1 MFTKGITP
9 PTLPVFESA
18 KLISSFVAGCSLSF
32 IHAGNR
38 CLARFI
44 KLYPREQE
52 WHQFGKNHRT
62 AATNDVTSRAKMRL
76 NSQANLIMH
85 SRILLQFMF
94 VLAAGMVLLGHP
106 GRIAAADSEKTQYY
120 ELRIYT
126 TESEAQ
132 QQRIN
137 DYWQNAAIPAYNRM
151 GIQPVGVFTELQDS
165 ATNKIYVLIP
175 CDSLEDFAAIPAKLA
190 ADADYQKTAAE
201 FLNAPK
207 SNPAYA
213 RFESSLLVA
222 FDGMKRMS
230 LPAADKKPN
239 LFELRTYLSSSEGK
253 GLNKIK
259 MFESGE
265 IPLMKEVGLAPIFY
279 GRTIA
284 GLNMPCLVYM
294 TCGENLDAHKQH
306 WQGFSASPVWK
317 QLTGDPQY
325 KDNVSR
331 VISIM
336 LKRTAASQI

>member
-1 MFTKGITP
+1 MI
-9 PTLPVFESA
+9 
-18 KLISSFVAGCSLSF
+18 
-32 IHAGNR
+32 
-38 CLARFI
+38 
-44 KLYPREQE
+44 
-52 WHQFGKNHRT
+52 
-62 AATNDVTSRAKMRL
+62 
-76 NSQANLIMH
+76 
-85 SRILLQFMF
+85 SRIFPAVALALLVAMI
-94 VLAAGMVLLGHP
+94 GNP
-106 GRIAAADSEKTQYY
+106 SRSAAADPEKPQYY
-120 ELRIYT
+120 EVRIYAT
-126 TESEAQ
+126 QSEAQ
-132 QQRIN
+132 QQRVN

-165 ATNKIYVLIP
+165 ATNKIYVLIA
-175 CDSLEDFAAIPAKLA
+175 CDSPEQFAAIPAKLT
-190 ADADYQKTAAE
+190 ADADYQKAAGE

-207 SNPAYA
+207 ANPAYA

-230 LPAADKKPN
+230 LPVADKKPN
-239 LFELRTYLSSSEGK
+239 VFELRTYLSSSEGK

-259 MFESGE
+259 MFENGE

-306 WQGFSASPVWK
+306 WKAFSASPVWK

-325 KDNVSR
+325 KDNVSH

>member
-1 MFTKGITP
+1 M
-9 PTLPVFESA
+9 S
-18 KLISSFVAGCSLSF
+18 
-32 IHAGNR
+32 
-38 CLARFI
+38 
-44 KLYPREQE
+44 
-52 WHQFGKNHRT
+52 
-62 AATNDVTSRAKMRL
+62 
-76 NSQANLIMH
+76 
-85 SRILLQFMF
+85 SRILFL
-94 VLAAGMVLLGHP
+94 LAAVAAMIGSSSRVV
-106 GRIAAADSEKTQYY
+106 AADAEKPQYY
-120 ELRIYT
+120 EVRIYAT
-126 TESEAQ
+126 QSEAQ
-132 QQRIN
+132 QQRVN
-137 DYWQNAAIPAYNRM
+137 DYWQKAAVPAYNRV
-151 GIQPVGVFTELQDS
+151 GIQPVGVFTEMQDS
-165 ATNKIYVLIP
+165 PTNHIYVLIP
-175 CDSLEDFAAIPAKLA
+175 CDSPEDFAAIPARLA
-190 ADADYQKTAAE
+190 ADADYQKAAAD

-207 SNPAYA
+207 SNPAYV

-222 FDGMKRMS
+222 FDSMKRMV

-239 LFELRTYLSSSEGK
+239 VFELRTYLSSSEGK

-306 WQGFSASPVWK
+306 WKAFFASPVWK